1 MQAVLT
7 TLFHCLTSASLVPA
21 VFQILLLL
29 VCKLEKINS
38 LPTATSLSSSISFW
52 SVHKKTANWEFSVST
67 NASDTLQSCLIRVC
81 TQFEKWNSRSFSWSC
96 QEIFPRSLI
105 LDKYIYIF
113 TQTIF
118 AFSSPT
124 VTPFHHH
131 LGPFMTDR
139 CTAHLTIFLRSFLF
153 IHSIHWSGKKCALL
167 TAVKTSLN
175 IRHIQHGWHI
185 IFPDHQYNSDFSL
198 TSWSSPTFSNFP
210 GQGWKWGSKTKT
222 TCQTSV
228 VLLGSTVAEERAVL
242 GVGKIVITMADSR
255 TNGTDTDAVDH
266 LTGVTVIPVLVHELL
281 LRYCVCTQLVIQRLV
296 VLQYSTSNMS
306 AHTTSFGLYLTGPFF
321 QRLLQVRLAFQ

>member
-1 MQAVLT
+1 MKFPEFFLIVSGDIPTQSHTGQVHIYFYANYI
-7 TLFHCLTSASLVPA
+7 C
-21 VFQILLLL
+21 LLLPYSDSFPSPFRPIYDWQMY
-29 VCKLEKINS
+29 CTSNHFPSFFSIYSFDSLE
-38 LPTATSLSSSISFW
+38 W
-52 SVHKKTANWEFSVST
+52 
-67 NASDTLQSCLIRVC
+67 
-81 TQFEKWNSRSFSWSC
+81 
-96 QEIFPRSLI
+96 
-105 LDKYIYIF
+105 
-113 TQTIF
+113 
-118 AFSSPT
+118 
-124 VTPFHHH
+124 
-131 LGPFMTDR
+131 
-139 CTAHLTIFLRSFLF
+139 
-153 IHSIHWSGKKCALL
+153 KKCTLL

-175 IRHIQHGWHI
+175 IRHIQHGRHI

-228 VLLGSTVAEERAVL
+228 VLLGSAVAEERAVL

-255 TNGTDTDAVDH
+255 TNGTDADAVDH
-266 LTGVTVIPVLVHELL
+266 LTGVTMIPVLVHELL

-306 AHTTSFGLYLTGPFF
+306 AHTTTFSLYLTGPFF